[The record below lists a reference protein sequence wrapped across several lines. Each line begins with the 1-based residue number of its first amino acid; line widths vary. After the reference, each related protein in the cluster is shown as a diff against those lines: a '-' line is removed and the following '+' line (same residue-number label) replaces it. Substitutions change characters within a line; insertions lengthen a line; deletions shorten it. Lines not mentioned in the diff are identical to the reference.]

1 MYNNSADVSGH
12 GKFIHAKEEH
22 QMRLRKGFWQKD
34 SRPDRPWAME
44 GEQEALTG
52 EGDFRVG

>member
-1 MYNNSADVSGH
+1 
-12 GKFIHAKEEH
+12 
-22 QMRLRKGFWQKD
+22 MRLRKEFWQKD